1 MRFLLIFVFVFT
13 QAQVSPGVM
22 IDSFQTFDSYS
33 DIKYDESFRPQFH
46 FSSKK
51 NWINDPNG
59 MVYYKGEYHLFFQH
73 NPKAV
78 HWGNMTWGHAI
89 SKDMVRWEQLK
100 HALLPYGNGT
110 IFSGTAAVDYP
121 NSLGKNTDEEK
132 AIVAYFT
139 HAQNDKNDLFYQ
151 SGAYSTDRGRTFQL
165 IDGGRPLVP
174 NQGFDRG
181 ERDPK
186 IFWHAPSKNWVLI
199 LWVKRSNKKQPNDLG
214 KVRFFGSKDLKN
226 WKKLSD
232 FDRKWVYECM
242 DLVELRVD
250 GDSNNKKWLI
260 YDASFDYE
268 IGTFD
273 GVSLSTDKK
282 NYLGDLGNAF
292 YAAQTFNNSPDGRT
306 VIVGWLRTR
315 DKNIGERFYIDQKM
329 PFNQQMSFPASMEL
343 RTTAS
348 GIRLF
353 RWPVDEIKSL
363 YEKTYLFEEI
373 ELGILNEKLNGEK
386 FEEIDLYVSFDR
398 SKTSKF
404 EMNIRGNSLTYEKGN
419 FYFKGTILSTLNE
432 NKVNVRILLDRT
444 TIEIFADDGFS
455 VLSDYTVSAPD
466 NTQLSI
472 LSDESLLFD
481 VFEVN
486 KLGSIWSSSWVD

>member
-1 MRFLLIFVFVFT
+1 MRYLLIFTLVIV
-13 QAQVSPGVM
+13 QGQQSANVM

-33 DIKYDESFRPQFH
+33 DIKYDESLRPQFH

-73 NPKAV
+73 NPKAI
-78 HWGNMTWGHAI
+78 HWGNMTWGHAV
-89 SKDMVRWEQLK
+89 SKDMVHWEQLQ
-100 HALLPYGNGT
+100 HAILPFGKGT
-110 IFSGTAAVDYP
+110 IFSGTAAVDFP
-121 NSLGKNTDEEK
+121 NSLGKNSMEQE

-139 HAQNDKNDLFYQ
+139 HAQKDNKDLFYQ
-151 SGAYSTDRGRTFQL
+151 AGAYSKDKGRTFQL

-186 IFWHAPSKNWVLI
+186 IFWHAPSRKWVLI
-199 LWVKRSNKKQPNDLG
+199 LWIKRSNKKQPNDQG
-214 KVRFFGSKDLKN
+214 KVRFFESTDLKN
-226 WKKLSD
+226 WKKISD

-242 DLVELRVD
+242 DLVELSVD
-250 GDSNNKKWLI
+250 GNPNNKKWLI

-268 IGTFD
+268 IGIFD
-273 GVSLSTDKK
+273 GLNLSTDQK
-282 NYLGDLGNAF
+282 NLLGDLGDAY
-292 YAAQTFNNSPDGRT
+292 YAAQTFNDSPDGRT
-306 VIVGWLRTR
+306 VIMGWLRTR
-315 DKNIGERFYIDQKM
+315 DKNIGEKFYIDQKM
-329 PFNQQMSFPASMEL
+329 PFNQQMSFPAKMEL
-343 RTTAS
+343 KTTAS

-398 SKTSKF
+398 NKTPSFKI
-404 EMNIRGNSLTYEKGN
+404 NIRGQILTYNKGN
-419 FYFKGTILSTLNE
+419 FYFKDVMLPTLGK
-432 NKVNVRILLDRT
+432 NKVNIRILLDRT
-444 TIEIFADDGFS
+444 TVEIFADKGFS
-455 VLSDYTVSAPD
+455 VLSTYAVSD
-466 NTQLSI
+466 SENTQLSVQ
-472 LSDESLLFD
+472 SDKALLLD

-486 KLGSIWSSSWVD
+486 KLGSIWP